1 MDDMLNLK
9 QKIDE
14 IYKPQSHRVWDRLAD
29 LLKTMSEEQVSF
41 IKSNERVLAESQNLQ
56 SVFNDC
62 LFEKFKDE
70 LSSIPAFKEAS
81 NVYIDTII
89 EASKGFKS
97 EYQRL
102 KEENE
107 RLRKELNKKCQK
119 T

>member
-1 MDDMLNLK
+1 MDDILNLK

-14 IYKPQSHRVWDRLAD
+14 LYKPQPHRVWDRLAD
-29 LLKTMSEEQVSF
+29 LLKNMSPEQISF
-41 IKSNERVLAESQNLQ
+41 INSNEQVLAESRKLQ

-62 LFEKFKDE
+62 LFEKFKEE
-70 LSSIPAFKEAS
+70 LSSIPTFKDAS
-81 NVYIDTII
+81 NIYIDTII

-107 RLRKELNKKCQK
+107 QLKKELKKK
-119 T
+119 